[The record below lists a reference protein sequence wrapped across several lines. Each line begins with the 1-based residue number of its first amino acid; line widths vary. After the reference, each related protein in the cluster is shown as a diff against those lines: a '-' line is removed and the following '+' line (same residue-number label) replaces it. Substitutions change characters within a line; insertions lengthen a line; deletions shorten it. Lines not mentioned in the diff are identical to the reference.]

1 MTIKKGDFLFYLT
14 KEFKFDSAHNLIMYH
29 GKCEKLHGH
38 TYRLAVTVSGE
49 KNKEDMIIDFSF
61 IKDMVKEKI
70 LNKLD
75 HAYINDFIAQP
86 TAENIS
92 QWIYNELKESLIGV
106 NYKLYEITLWE
117 TENNYVKY
125 REDNV

>member
-1 MTIKKGDFLFYLT
+1 
-14 KEFKFDSAHNLIMYH
+14 MYH

-38 TYRLAVTVSGE
+38 TYKLAVTVVGE
-49 KNKEDMIIDFSF
+49 KNQEDMIVDFSF
-61 IKDMVKEKI
+61 IKDVVNKKI
-70 LNKLD
+70 LNKFD

-92 QWIYNELKESLIGV
+92 QWIYNELKESLVDV
-106 NYKLYEITLWE
+106 NYKLYEITIWE